1 MPTFVLKKYEEKKD
15 TDQLEEGTESSQPQ
29 SDTGKSPIK
38 KEMSVEVSGSIS
50 EIIANALN
58 KVFVNTDVEVEE
70 VKDGERAA
78 DAEAITM
85 EDIRNEPV
93 KTLRAAKQSKAI
105 VISGEGFHTKE
116 DEWFITNME
125 DYPGKVFYSV
135 EKFVDYL
142 VEEFK
147 DTDGQ

>member
-15 TDQLEEGTESSQPQ
+15 TDQPEEGTESSQPQ
-29 SDTGKSPIK
+29 SDTGKNPIK

-70 VKDGERAA
+70 VKDGERTA

-85 EDIRNEPV
+85 EDIRSEPL
-93 KTLRAAKQSKAI
+93 KTLRAVKQSKVV
-105 VISGEGFHTKE
+105 VISGEGFYTRE
-116 DEWFITNME
+116 DEWFVTNME

>member
-15 TDQLEEGTESSQPQ
+15 TDQTEEGTESTQPQ
-29 SDTGKSPIK
+29 SDTGKNPIK

-70 VKDGERAA
+70 VKDGERAP

-85 EDIRNEPV
+85 EDIRSEPL
-93 KTLRAAKQSKAI
+93 KTLRAVKQSKVV
-105 VISGEGFHTKE
+105 VISGEGFYTKE

>member
-15 TDQLEEGTESSQPQ
+15 TNQPEEGTESSQSQ
-29 SDTGKSPIK
+29 SDDSKSPIK

-58 KVFVNTDVEVEE
+58 RVFVNTDVEVEE
-70 VKDGERAA
+70 VKDGERTP

-85 EDIRNEPV
+85 EDIRSEPV
-93 KTLRAAKQSKAI
+93 KTLRAVKQSKVV

>member
-15 TDQLEEGTESSQPQ
+15 TTQPEEGTESSQPQ
-29 SDTGKSPIK
+29 ADTSESPIK

-58 KVFVNTDVEVEE
+58 RVFANTDVEVEE
-70 VKDGERAA
+70 VKDGERTA

-85 EDIRNEPV
+85 EDIRSEPV
-93 KTLRAAKQSKAI
+93 KTLRAVKQSKVV
-105 VISGEGFHTKE
+105 VISGEGFRTKE

-125 DYPGKVFYSV
+125 DYQGKVFYSV
-135 EKFVDYL
+135 EKFVDHL